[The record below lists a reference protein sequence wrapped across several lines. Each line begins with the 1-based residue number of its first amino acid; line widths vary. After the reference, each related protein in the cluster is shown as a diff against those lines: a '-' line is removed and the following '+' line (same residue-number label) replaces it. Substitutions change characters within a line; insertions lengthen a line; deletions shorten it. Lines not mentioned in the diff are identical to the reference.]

1 MEQALVKN
9 APTSLFPPPSE
20 VVRMASPAG
29 VAEAGYYGLPA
40 LKRPLWGWEIALY
53 FFGEGISSGCYVL
66 ATAAD
71 FFGDGHHRQL
81 IRAARYIS
89 WLTMVPCPPLLI
101 ADLGRPERF
110 HHMLR
115 IFKPLSPMNLGAWA
129 LLGFGQPVTYLALQE
144 AAGHLPAVLRPFV
157 RWAPR
162 RVVALLGLPFAL
174 TMLAYPG
181 VLLSMTSTPV
191 WTRSRL
197 TGPLLGASSMAM
209 SASALAL
216 VCDLDRR
223 MGRRSRGAIGR
234 IETFSHICE
243 AALLWAYIKSLREN
257 AGPLM
262 QGSQSRL
269 FRWGGIGIGLVA
281 PAVLRALAGKRNSRR
296 SGIWSAVLSLAGG
309 LALKWALVH
318 AGRESAYDPAAN
330 RRATQPTRDNPG
342 WTGVSSPQIGSR
354 KPALQTPGSERALSP
369 RNR

>member
-1 MEQALVKN
+1 MEQALLKIT
-9 APTSLFPPPSE
+9 PTSLFPPPSE
-20 VVRMASPAG
+20 VVRMASPERI
-29 VAEAGYYGLPA
+29 AEGGYYGLPA

-71 FFGDGHHRQL
+71 FFGGGRYRRL
-81 IRAARYIS
+81 IRAARYMS

-144 AAGHLPAVLRPFV
+144 AAGQLPAVFRPFV
-157 RWAPR
+157 KWAPR
-162 RVVALLGLPFAL
+162 RVVAFLGLPFAL

-181 VLLSMTSTPV
+181 VLLSMTSTPL
-191 WTRSRL
+191 WTQSRL

-216 VCDLDRR
+216 LCDLDRR
-223 MGRRSRGAIGR
+223 MDRHSRSAIGR

-243 AALLWAYIKSLREN
+243 AALLWAYVKSLRQN
-257 AGPLM
+257 ADPLIR
-262 QGSQSRL
+262 GSQSRL
-269 FRWGGIGIGLVA
+269 FRWGGIGIGLIA
-281 PAVLRALAGKRNSRR
+281 PAVLRAVAGKRNSRR
-296 SGIWSAVLSLAGG
+296 SGIWPAVFSLAGG
-309 LALKWALVH
+309 LALKWALVY

-330 RRATQPTRDNPG
+330 RRATRPTRENPG
-342 WTGVSSPQIGSR
+342 WTGVPGSQIGSR
-354 KPALQTPGSERALSP
+354 QPALQTPSGGWAP
-369 RNR
+369 TPTNR